1 MRRSGRFVKSRVA
14 SFGPAFAGWAHV
26 LRTQPNA
33 WVHAAITV
41 AVAAA
46 GLWLQISR
54 VEWLALLLAIGLVW
68 VTEFFNTALEAVVD
82 LASPDQHALAKVAK
96 DVAAGSVVVAAGVA
110 VLVGLLVLAPPLWA
124 RLAAFIP

>member
-1 MRRSGRFVKSRVA
+1 M
-14 SFGPAFAGWAHV
+14 

-41 AVAAA
+41 AVVGLA
-46 GLWLQISR
+46 LWLRVER

-82 LASPDQHALAKVAK
+82 LASPNQHQFAKAAK
-96 DVAAGSVVVAAGVA
+96 DVAAGAVVVAALIA
-110 VLVGLLVLAPPLWA
+110 ALVGLLVLWPPLWS
-124 RLAAFIP
+124 RFS